1 MVIRRINASE
11 VNLVAGMFDKYRV
24 FYDQPSNID
33 LSRNFLQVRLDN
45 RESIIFV
52 AFMDN
57 GGVSIP
63 AGFTQLYPTYSSVRV
78 IRNWILNDLYVEPS
92 FRKKG
97 IGEGLI
103 RAATSFAKEN
113 GAVFVELST
122 ARDNH
127 TAQSLYEQ
135 IGFMKVDPDKDFYT
149 YRISV

>member
-33 LSRNFLQVRLDN
+33 LARNFLQVRLDN

-57 GGVSIP
+57 DGVSIP

-103 RAATSFAKEN
+103 RAATNFAKEN

-122 ARDNH
+122 ANDNH

-135 IGFMKVDPDKDFYT
+135 IGFRKVEPDKDFYT